1 MNEWKNSTIIHRA
14 DGSYVIPYN
23 GYPAFHVPHTARYAK
38 LWAEI
43 DAYAQEHPEQV
54 TDEPAPP
61 QPTERELLE
70 IARNNKLVDFDT
82 AMSNIDNALIRSTT
96 DLMSVM
102 LTPSVIEADIDVDTA
117 TKSKDVFVK
126 LRDIQ
131 SQNRVLRSTVV
142 NATTIDEIN
151 SINPILYKD
160 INF

>member
-1 MNEWKNSTIIHRA
+1 MNSWKTSPVIRRV
-14 DGSYVIPYN
+14 DGSYVIAYA
-23 GYPAFHVPHTARYAK
+23 GYPEYHVPNKDEFTV

-43 DAYAQEHPEQV
+43 DAYAQGHPEQV
-54 TDEPAPP
+54 TDEPAPS
-61 QPTERELLE
+61 QPTEEELLE
-70 IARNNKLVDFDT
+70 IVRNNKLIEFDT
-82 AMSNIDNALIRSTT
+82 AMSEIDNALIRSTT

-102 LTPSVIEADIDVDTA
+102 LTPSVIDADIDVDTA

-131 SQNRVLRSTVV
+131 SQNRVLRTSVV